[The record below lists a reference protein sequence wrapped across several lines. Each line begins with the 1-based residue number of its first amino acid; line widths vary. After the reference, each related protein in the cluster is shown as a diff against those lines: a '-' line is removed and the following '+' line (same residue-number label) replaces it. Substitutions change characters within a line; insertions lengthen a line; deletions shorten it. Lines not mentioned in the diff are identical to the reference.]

1 MEEWESWQEAGL
13 TLDEWVAHVL
23 SGAADRRELAR
34 FQAERGKADAAQ
46 LLTRSAVARE
56 LYAASLHGGETA
68 EEAQVVSALLPTWD
82 GSSSEELLTVARDV
96 LASPTVNS

>member
-23 SGAADRRELAR
+23 GRAADRRELAR
-34 FQAERGKADAAQ
+34 FQAERGNADAAQ
-46 LLTRSAVARE
+46 LLMRSAVARE
-56 LYAASLHGGETA
+56 LYAASLRGEQTA
-68 EEAQVVSALLPTWD
+68 EEVQVVGALLPNWT
-82 GSSSEELLTVARDV
+82 GSSSEELLAVARDI